1 MGEGSRERE
10 MEREPTAC
18 DHQGVV
24 YAAQP
29 AQAVPE
35 GGTVDVGVEDLWRFL
50 SFVLFLWEALLK
62 SSWSNA
68 L

>member
-1 MGEGSRERE
+1 MVSFVCFAVGEGRER
-10 MEREPTAC
+10 EREPTAC

-35 GGTVDVGVEDLWRFL
+35 GGAVDVGVEDLWGFV
-50 SFVLFLWEALLK
+50 SFAILWEASLK
-62 SSWSNA
+62 SF
-68 L
+68 